1 MYRDFFRSLDWI
13 LFFYF
18 PNIRPLTKEEL
29 AQRHEEAKRRLAQ
42 RQKGQLENQENQM
55 LETAHSSTAVLK
67 ESDNAKETETHDE
80 ETFVAFARIFSGKL
94 RRGARLYVLGPK
106 YDPNVKDDVAKIV
119 DSETETGETDAA
131 ERLVLSHTPNCESF

>member
-1 MYRDFFRSLDWI
+1 M
-13 LFFYF
+13 
-18 PNIRPLTKEEL
+18 
-29 AQRHEEAKRRLAQ
+29 
-42 RQKGQLENQENQM
+42 
-55 LETAHSSTAVLK
+55 
-67 ESDNAKETETHDE
+67 
-80 ETFVAFARIFSGKL
+80 AFARIFSGKL